1 MSKTMETLELE
12 KLLFKCEGKKMGK
25 YPCFEV
31 TFGNRA
37 VGPKDTE
44 RVDFVTYENF
54 NNVFRC
60 YEIKVTK
67 ADFMSNAKK
76 SFIGDFNYFVMPRKL
91 YSQLEKEE
99 NALLRKYLIYG
110 VGIIVPSLHGQGLE
124 YIRKPQRKTVALY
137 DKVHMME
144 SMMKSMSR
152 YVKLEEV
159 TNEQM

>member
-1 MSKTMETLELE
+1 MSKTKETIELE
-12 KLLFKCEGKKMGK
+12 KLLFKWEGQKMGK

-37 VGPKDTE
+37 AGPLGTE
-44 RVDFVTYENF
+44 RVDFVTYENSG
-54 NNVFRC
+54 NVFRC

-76 SFIGDFNYFVMPRKL
+76 SFIGDFNYFVMPRELYNKL
-91 YSQLEKEE
+91 TKED
-99 NALLRKYLIYG
+99 NALLKKYLIYG
-110 VGIIVPSLHGQGLE
+110 VGIIVPSPHGNKLE
-124 YIRKPQRKTVALY
+124 YIRKPTRKTVALY

-152 YVKLEEV
+152 YVKVEATDE
-159 TNEQM
+159 